1 VSKPPRDLIPSLQQV
16 YFLSIGCSQGK
27 SVFQSERMALL
38 LLETL
43 SGYRAQGKFQLHEFV
58 VMPNHVHLLVTPGR
72 EVALERA
79 VQFIKGGF
87 SFRAG
92 RELGFRGEIWQR
104 GYVDHRI
111 RDFADYV
118 SHREYIHM
126 NPVRAH
132 LCESA
137 AAFAYSSANPAHL
150 LDAAPQGLKPI

>member
-1 VSKPPRDLIPSLQQV
+1 
-16 YFLSIGCSQGK
+16 
-27 SVFQSERMALL
+27 MATL

-43 SGYRAQGKFQLHEFV
+43 SGYRMQGKFQLHEFA

-72 EVALERA
+72 EVTLERV
-79 VQFIKGGF
+79 VQFIKGEF

-92 RELGFRGEIWQR
+92 KELGFKGETWQR

-111 RDFADYV
+111 RDAQDYAQ
-118 SHREYIHM
+118 HREYIHM
-126 NPVRAH
+126 DPVHAH

-137 AAFAYSSANPAHL
+137 SAFAYSSANPAHL